1 MVCEQGKHGCTALSQ
16 LPSPFMLAAHVVCKD
31 IMTCHKLVCT
41 QYVKRMAG
49 GCMVCCQAVRY
60 LGHITVATI
69 VASSSK
75 VAVCNSTRGDTH
87 RE

>member
-1 MVCEQGKHGCTALSQ
+1 MYRIVTVAITLDAGSACCLQGYN
-16 LPSPFMLAAHVVCKD
+16 D
-31 IMTCHKLVCT
+31 MTLVGVHT
-41 QYVKRMAG
+41 IRKRMAG
-49 GCMVCCQAVRY
+49 GCMVCWQAVRY